1 MPEEL
6 QDDLKESSAFMTQ
19 AKKRRAEAEK
29 ARGLFKKGTDPVAR
43 DERMRDLKSRLP
55 CKACG
60 KLGHWKDD
68 DACPRKASSKSAHL
82 VSIFM
87 VKGR

>member
-1 MPEEL
+1 
-6 QDDLKESSAFMTQ
+6 
-19 AKKRRAEAEK
+19 
-29 ARGLFKKGTDPVAR
+29 
-43 DERMRDLKSRLP
+43 MRELKSRLP

-68 DACPRKASSKSAHL
+68 DACPRKSGGRNVHDTHI

-87 VKGR
+87 VKAGNPDVVIDIALVDTACAKSVCGRPWAPRGPSTLEM